1 MLKFFSNF
9 LFLGGKRVLR
19 CLSPTYNMLLCYF
32 KDKGKK

>member
-1 MLKFFSNF
+1 MLKIFSNF